1 MEGSLEFSRKF
12 SPPSSEVDG
21 ESTVTEGDVEIPS
34 LGDGGAV
41 TTEPVE
47 TGLLWDL
54 KYSDYTQV
62 EFLLC

>member
-1 MEGSLEFSRKF
+1 VEGSLEFSRKF

-54 KYSDYTQV
+54 K
-62 EFLLC
+62 